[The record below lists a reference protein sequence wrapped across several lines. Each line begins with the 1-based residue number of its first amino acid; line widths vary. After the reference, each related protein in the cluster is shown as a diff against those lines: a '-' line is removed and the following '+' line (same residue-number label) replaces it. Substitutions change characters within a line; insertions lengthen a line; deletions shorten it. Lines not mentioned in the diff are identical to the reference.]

1 MKYFSSMCVLVVGL
15 SLNETAKAQR
25 VACNNFAELAVS
37 VVQIRQKE
45 SQVQRVLDYA
55 EKNLKGEYNNHI
67 FILVKDMILAAYERP
82 VVVNSGV
89 QAEAVSFALNQ
100 REICNKRYSELGLGK
115 IN

>member
-1 MKYFSSMCVLVVGL
+1 MCVLVVGL
-15 SLNETAKAQR
+15 FVSGTVNAQR

-45 SQVQRVLDYA
+45 SQVQRVL
-55 EKNLKGEYNNHI
+55 
-67 FILVKDMILAAYERP
+67 AYERP
-82 VVVNSGV
+82 AVVNSGV

>member
-1 MKYFSSMCVLVVGL
+1 MCVLVVGL
-15 SLNETAKAQR
+15 FVSGTVNAQR

-82 VVVNSGV
+82 VSCK
-89 QAEAVSFALNQ
+89 Q
-100 REICNKRYSELGLGK
+100 RSPSRGSELCSEPTRDLQ
-115 IN
+115 